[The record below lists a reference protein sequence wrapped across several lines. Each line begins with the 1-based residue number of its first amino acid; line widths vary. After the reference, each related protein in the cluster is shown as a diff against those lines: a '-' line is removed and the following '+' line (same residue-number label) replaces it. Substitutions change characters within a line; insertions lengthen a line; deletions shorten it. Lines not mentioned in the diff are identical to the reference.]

1 LKPETFPVIP
11 IFWETKMTSKLK
23 ALVVSLAL
31 VGAAAPC
38 SASVITFEGFP
49 DLTVFT
55 TQDFGSGVTFAGA
68 TILTLGGTLNPAFPP
83 HSGINV
89 GYNPSGAMTLNFT
102 TAVDFFSG
110 FFTYNLPLVI
120 EAYDSL
126 NNLLDTANGA
136 CAANYVGSGSSCSP
150 NEFLQVDAIGAIAK
164 VVISGGGGNNFTLDD
179 AEFTGSRDPGL
190 PEPATMAMLLGGLG
204 ALGLS
209 RRRRAAAL

>member
-1 LKPETFPVIP
+1 MRNRTTRKKIQFHVVRFEPVSDWP
-11 IFWETKMTSKLK
+11 RH
-23 ALVVSLAL
+23 VSLAL

-68 TILTLGGTLNPAFPP
+68 TILSLPGSLNPAFPP
-83 HSGINV
+83 HSGHNV
-89 GYNPSGAMTLNFT
+89 VYNPSGAMTLNFT

-120 EAYDSL
+120 QAYDNL

-136 CAANYVGSGSSCSP
+136 CAANYVGSGCSP

-179 AEFTGSRDPGL
+179 AAFTGSRDPGL